1 MRTPKF
7 LLCGLLALC
16 CAACSVTRT
25 RTYAP
30 ASTKLDLQMSDLNYI
45 GQTEISV
52 DFRTYLGFI
61 RVTDALNGTPYDGRE
76 QLIARVGG
84 DGTHQQL
91 RGKLRRAAVKLLEEF
106 PDADYFVVVKQ
117 IRHKNRLFLGAEI
130 TDKAVVKAY
139 SFK

>member
-84 DGTHQQL
+84 DGTHPQL
-91 RGKLRRAAVKLLEEF
+91 RGKLRRAA
-106 PDADYFVVVKQ
+106 VVKQ